1 MASTVL
7 LITESFPT
15 AESFD
20 TVATTWAAQSRPA
33 VSSARQVYA
42 AIDKSSCLE
51 LIALDNVG
59 QIEQLQGHFQQSWTN
74 TGLSLTGDF
83 RRQLLRFVQAPKDID
98 GALPSSPYIQ
108 LRHVEVPPK
117 AYPDYL
123 SWRERTIF
131 DVVRNAGEVET
142 FLAYHSVVS
151 SEPGVMFVSG
161 FSCPVE
167 QYTSVF
173 NSDRYKDIVAQAG
186 NQYITGGERGL
197 YTKIYRAI
205 GKETA

>member
-1 MASTVL
+1 MASTIL

-20 TVATTWAAQSRPA
+20 AVANAWAAQSKPA
-33 VSSARQVYA
+33 ACSARKVYT
-42 AIDKSSCLE
+42 AIDESSCLE
-51 LIALDNVG
+51 LIALDNIAQVA
-59 QIEQLQGHFQQSWTN
+59 ELENHFQQSWSL
-74 TGLSLTGDF
+74 TGLSLQADF
-83 RRQLLRFVQAPKDID
+83 QRQLLRFVEAPKDVD
-98 GALPSSPYIQ
+98 GAIPATPYIQ
-108 LRHVEVPPK
+108 LRHVEVRPPV
-117 AYPDYL
+117 YPDYL

-131 DVVRNAGEVET
+131 NVVRNADEVEA

-173 NSDRYKDIVAQAG
+173 NSDHYKDIVAQAG

-197 YTKIYRAI
+197 YTKIYHAV
-205 GKETA
+205 